1 MLKENFL
8 YFILSG
14 GVAAGLNFGSR
25 FLFSWVLPFEIAV
38 VAAFFVG
45 LLSGF
50 LLMRFFVFSGAG
62 KPVIPQIK
70 KYVLV
75 NLFALVQT
83 FLISLVLARWIFPSI
98 GILSHAEALGHLIG
112 VLLPVLTSYFGHKYF
127 TFRERE

>member
-50 LLMRFFVFSGAG
+50 LLMRFFVFNGAG
-62 KPVIPQIK
+62 KPVIPQIR

-75 NLFALVQT
+75 NLFALLQT
-83 FLISLVLARWIFPSI
+83 FLISLVLARWVLPSI
-98 GILSHAEALGHLIG
+98 GIHSHAEALGHLIG

>member
-50 LLMRFFVFSGAG
+50 LLMRFFVFNGAG
-62 KPVIPQIK
+62 KPVIPQIR

-75 NLFALVQT
+75 NLFALLQT
-83 FLISLVLARWIFPSI
+83 FLISLVLARWVFPSI
-98 GILSHAEALGHLIG
+98 GIHSHAEALGHLIG